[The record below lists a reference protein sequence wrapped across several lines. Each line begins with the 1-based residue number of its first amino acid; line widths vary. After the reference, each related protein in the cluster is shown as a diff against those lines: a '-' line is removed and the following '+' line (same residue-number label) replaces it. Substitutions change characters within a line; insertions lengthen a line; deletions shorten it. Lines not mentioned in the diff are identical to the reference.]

1 MTYRGTSLTRKCTP
15 LGTYRRPMSRV
26 VKGSWGGERFLMG
39 EAPLYKV
46 TLLIRRRYPTPS
58 TQQYMC
64 RGTSLIRNRRVLGT
78 YSSPMPSPTVIVGGG
93 AVSYEQGTPV
103 DVSIDPRWSW
113 GGLDSFRATCR
124 GTGNSRIPPP
134 PPPSPPKSPMHGLT
148 VKRFLAHKKQP
159 SPLARATVKA

>member
-64 RGTSLIRNRRVLGT
+64 RGTSLIRNHRVLGT

-113 GGLDSFRATCR
+113 GARLLPSDMQGYRQLAHT
-124 GTGNSRIPPP
+124 TP